1 MLKEHQTAD
10 MAVET
15 GEASGLKRRTFLKGL
30 GGIAAGVAVLSQV
43 KRAEAGNNWNV
54 GGYEDLTNEQLIDM
68 QRRMLRS
75 RHWEEAMKEQFL
87 AGTDK
92 LYGSFHIS
100 VGEESVPVGICSA
113 LRDDDYITS
122 THRGHHDLIAKGG
135 DPKRMAAE
143 IYFKETGYNK
153 AFGGSMHIT
162 DLSLGILGMNGIIG
176 PSHLLAAGAAYGNTI
191 KKTDQVAVSFGGD
204 GSVQNGYF
212 WAALRNSALY
222 KLPLIIVIQNNG
234 WQVSNP
240 TENTISVRDIAQLS
254 KAVDVPGYVVDGTDI
269 MAVYSVAKKAVERA
283 RAGEGPTMI
292 EAKTY
297 RFYDHS
303 GLAGAKPGQLGAFG
317 LPYRSDKDVKAW
329 IANDPI
335 PRFRRQLIAVGV
347 LTEETADQLEAEV
360 KKEIDEAVEFARS
373 SPLPKE
379 DAALEHVYAEGRV
392 AASQFLA

>member
-1 MLKEHQTAD
+1 
-10 MAVET
+10 
-15 GEASGLKRRTFLKGL
+15 
-30 GGIAAGVAVLSQV
+30 
-43 KRAEAGNNWNV
+43 
-54 GGYEDLTNEQLIDM
+54 
-68 QRRMLRS
+68 
-75 RHWEEAMKEQFL
+75 
-87 AGTDK
+87 
-92 LYGSFHIS
+92 
-100 VGEESVPVGICSA
+100 
-113 LRDDDYITS
+113 
-122 THRGHHDLIAKGG
+122 
-135 DPKRMAAE
+135 
-143 IYFKETGYNK
+143 
-153 AFGGSMHIT
+153 
-162 DLSLGILGMNGIIG
+162 
-176 PSHLLAAGAAYGNTI
+176 
-191 KKTDQVAVSFGGD
+191 
-204 GSVQNGYF
+204 VQNGYF

-254 KAVDVPGYVVDGTDI
+254 KAVDVPGYVVDGTDV